1 MIYLEDTM
9 KKTFFVLGIIFII
22 ISVIAFLI
30 GGVFWYASNHTLDGD
45 AGLYAQQRGIM
56 AIAFIVG
63 IILLV
68 VGIALL
74 ILSKKMQ

>member
-1 MIYLEDTM
+1 MEDNM

-30 GGVFWYASNHTLDGD
+30 GGMFWYASNHTLDGS
-45 AGLYAQQRGIM
+45 AGLYADQRGIM
-56 AIAFIVG
+56 MKAFLLG

-68 VGIALL
+68 VGVVFL

>member
-30 GGVFWYASNHTLDGD
+30 GGLFWYASNHTLDGS

-56 AIAFIVG
+56 TIAFLVG

-68 VGIALL
+68 VGIVFL

>member
-1 MIYLEDTM
+1 MIYLEYNM

-30 GGVFWYASNHTLDGD
+30 GGMFWYASNHTLDGS
-45 AGLYAQQRGIM
+45 AGLYADQRGIM
-56 AIAFIVG
+56 MKAFLLG

-68 VGIALL
+68 VGVVFL